1 MSLIGLQL
9 YITLKLKSLIPKEK
23 TSLFSILLGIIIP
36 EINSIFLF
44 FNNGFN
50 NSLSFN
56 KSITHS
62 LITVAAIYLLFL
74 IIYEIKK
81 NQKILLHANGITIG
95 IIINIAFNC
104 IIRLDNIDILW
115 PLPIQ
120 SIQKHSYSNS
130 ILNLLLCL
138 EFIFFRLL
146 GSELINLMINES
158 TKDNTIIHLSYFMK
172 FATIFTFLLI
182 LTTISTSY
190 LTTTIFIILYNILY
204 LYIFYILL
212 RLRKIL

>member
-146 GSELINLMINES
+146 GSELINLMINKS